1 MRYLSIV
8 YSRIIMKTSFVVG
21 CIFLLSKQGSAF
33 HVAPRPHPS
42 TSLGM
47 FGGAGA
53 AAPKEDNPEEAQ
65 QMAKM
70 AQAMGMSV
78 EEYTM
83 AMNAR
88 ARLEKSLDNTM
99 VKAGKADTVQVERD
113 LNNPAKKFE
122 IKITEN
128 GKALGKEGLSKEL
141 VAALKK
147 SAEEARVGR
156 ASAQREMMA
165 YIGEQLKK

>member
-1 MRYLSIV
+1 
-8 YSRIIMKTSFVVG
+8 MKVSFVAG
-21 CIFLLSKQGSAF
+21 CLFLLTTQGSAF
-33 HVAPRPHPS
+33 HVAPRLQSPS

-78 EEYTM
+78 EEYTL

-88 ARLEKSLDNTM
+88 ARLEKTLDDTI
-99 VKAGKADTVQVERD
+99 VKAGKADTLEVERD

-122 IKITEN
+122 IKITAS
-128 GKALGKEGLSKEL
+128 GKALGKEGLAKEL
-141 VAALKK
+141 LAALKK
-147 SAEEARVGR
+147 SSEEARVGR
-156 ASAQREMMA
+156 AKAQREMME
-165 YIGEQLKK
+165 YIGEKLKG

>member
-1 MRYLSIV
+1 
-8 YSRIIMKTSFVVG
+8 MKTSILAG
-21 CIFLLSKQGSAF
+21 CLFLLAKQASAF
-33 HVAPRPHPS
+33 HVAPRPQPS

-53 AAPKEDNPEEAQ
+53 AAPKEDNPEEARQ
-65 QMAKM
+65 AAEM
-70 AQAMGMSV
+70 AQKMGMSL
-78 EEYTM
+78 EEYTL

-88 ARLEKSLDNTM
+88 ARLEKSLDDTI

-122 IKITEN
+122 IKITEA

-147 SAEEARVGR
+147 ASDEARAGR
-156 ASAQREMMA
+156 AKAQREMME